1 MKIFVNNFVNSFSS
15 IYLLLIWF
23 VIQFINNEKTENNMF
38 YKCISIDSDS
48 FRNFMTQTKFEIAT
62 ARAEECGILR
72 IDIFLSEDVNLAKF
86 LSSVKRSLGSMK
98 QKQFIQFFAFPD
110 NFERNGTEAI
120 YLQNKNWHDKI
131 ILP

>member
-1 MKIFVNNFVNSFSS
+1 
-15 IYLLLIWF
+15 
-23 VIQFINNEKTENNMF
+23 MF

-120 YLQNKNWHDKI
+120 YLQNKYPRYLHPASEGTDLYLYIK
-131 ILP
+131 L